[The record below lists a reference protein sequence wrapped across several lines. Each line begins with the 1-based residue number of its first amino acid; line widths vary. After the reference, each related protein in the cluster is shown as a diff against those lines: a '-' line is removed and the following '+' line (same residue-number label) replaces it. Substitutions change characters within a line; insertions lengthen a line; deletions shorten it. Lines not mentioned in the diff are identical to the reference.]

1 MCVFC
6 KIIKGEIPSKKI
18 YEDDDVLAILD
29 ISQATLGHTLVLPKK
44 HYENLFSIENN
55 DYLKVMEKVK
65 MLAKAITSALNAS
78 GCIILNNAVIQNGS
92 KIGNA
97 TIINPGVEIHHDSS
111 VGNFCCIYTN
121 SVIRT
126 YSNIKDCVKIGS
138 NVTVKNEILR
148 KHNELLRKEKGEV
161 Q

>member
-1 MCVFC
+1 MDCVFC

-78 GCIILNNAVIQNGS
+78 GCNILNNCGELAGQSVMHFHVHIIPRYENDDLKIEFKEHSLNLEEIQ
-92 KIGNA
+92 KIIVN
-97 TIINPGVEIHHDSS
+97 
-111 VGNFCCIYTN
+111 
-121 SVIRT
+121 
-126 YSNIKDCVKIGS
+126 K
-138 NVTVKNEILR
+138 L
-148 KHNELLRKEKGEV
+148 
-161 Q
+161 

>member
-18 YEDDDVLAILD
+18 YEDNDVLAILD

-78 GCIILNNAVIQNGS
+78 GCNILNNCGELAGQSVMHFHVHIIPRYENDDLKIEFKEHSLNLEEIQ
-92 KIGNA
+92 KIIVN
-97 TIINPGVEIHHDSS
+97 
-111 VGNFCCIYTN
+111 
-121 SVIRT
+121 
-126 YSNIKDCVKIGS
+126 K
-138 NVTVKNEILR
+138 L
-148 KHNELLRKEKGEV
+148 
-161 Q
+161 

>member
-78 GCIILNNAVIQNGS
+78 GCNILNNCGELAGQSVMHFHVHIIPRYENADLKIEFKEHSLNLEEIQ
-92 KIGNA
+92 KIIVN
-97 TIINPGVEIHHDSS
+97 
-111 VGNFCCIYTN
+111 
-121 SVIRT
+121 
-126 YSNIKDCVKIGS
+126 K
-138 NVTVKNEILR
+138 L
-148 KHNELLRKEKGEV
+148 
-161 Q
+161 

>member
-78 GCIILNNAVIQNGS
+78 GCNILNNCGELAGQSVMHFHVHIIPRYENDDLKIEFKEHSLNLEEIQ
-92 KIGNA
+92 KI
-97 TIINPGVEIHHDSS
+97 
-111 VGNFCCIYTN
+111 
-121 SVIRT
+121 
-126 YSNIKDCVKIGS
+126 
-138 NVTVKNEILR
+138 TVNKL
-148 KHNELLRKEKGEV
+148 
-161 Q
+161 

>member
-65 MLAKAITSALNAS
+65 MLAKTITSALNAS
-78 GCIILNNAVIQNGS
+78 GCNILNNCGELAGQSVMHFHVHIIPRYENDDLKIEFKEHSLNLEEIQ
-92 KIGNA
+92 KIIVN
-97 TIINPGVEIHHDSS
+97 
-111 VGNFCCIYTN
+111 
-121 SVIRT
+121 
-126 YSNIKDCVKIGS
+126 K
-138 NVTVKNEILR
+138 L
-148 KHNELLRKEKGEV
+148 
-161 Q
+161 

>member
-78 GCIILNNAVIQNGS
+78 GCNILNNCGELAGQSVMHFHVHIIPRYENDNAIQNF
-92 KIGNA
+92 N
-97 TIINPGVEIHHDSS
+97 
-111 VGNFCCIYTN
+111 
-121 SVIRT
+121 
-126 YSNIKDCVKIGS
+126 KD
-138 NVTVKNEILR
+138 ILLPVDQVFT
-148 KHNELLRKEKGEV
+148 KL

>member
-29 ISQATLGHTLVLPKK
+29 VSQATLGHTLVLPKK

-78 GCIILNNAVIQNGS
+78 GCNILNNCGELAGQSVMHFHVHIIPRYENDDLKIEFKEHSLNLEEIQ
-92 KIGNA
+92 KIIVN
-97 TIINPGVEIHHDSS
+97 
-111 VGNFCCIYTN
+111 
-121 SVIRT
+121 
-126 YSNIKDCVKIGS
+126 K
-138 NVTVKNEILR
+138 L
-148 KHNELLRKEKGEV
+148 
-161 Q
+161 

>member
-78 GCIILNNAVIQNGS
+78 GCNILNNCGELAGQSVMHFHVHIIPRYENDDLKIEFKEHSLNLEEIQ
-92 KIGNA
+92 KIIVN
-97 TIINPGVEIHHDSS
+97 
-111 VGNFCCIYTN
+111 
-121 SVIRT
+121 
-126 YSNIKDCVKIGS
+126 K
-138 NVTVKNEILR
+138 L
-148 KHNELLRKEKGEV
+148 
-161 Q
+161 

>member
-29 ISQATLGHTLVLPKK
+29 ISLATLGHTLVLPKK

-78 GCIILNNAVIQNGS
+78 GCNILNNCGELAGQSVMHFHVHIIPRYENDDLKIEFKEHSLNLEEIQ
-92 KIGNA
+92 KIIVN
-97 TIINPGVEIHHDSS
+97 
-111 VGNFCCIYTN
+111 
-121 SVIRT
+121 
-126 YSNIKDCVKIGS
+126 K
-138 NVTVKNEILR
+138 L
-148 KHNELLRKEKGEV
+148 
-161 Q
+161 

>member
-78 GCIILNNAVIQNGS
+78 GCNILNNCGELAGQSVMHFHVHIIPRYENDDLKIEFKEQSLNLEEIQ
-92 KIGNA
+92 KIIVN
-97 TIINPGVEIHHDSS
+97 
-111 VGNFCCIYTN
+111 
-121 SVIRT
+121 
-126 YSNIKDCVKIGS
+126 K
-138 NVTVKNEILR
+138 L
-148 KHNELLRKEKGEV
+148 
-161 Q
+161 

>member
-65 MLAKAITSALNAS
+65 MLAKANKS
-78 GCIILNNAVIQNGS
+78 
-92 KIGNA
+92 
-97 TIINPGVEIHHDSS
+97 
-111 VGNFCCIYTN
+111 
-121 SVIRT
+121 
-126 YSNIKDCVKIGS
+126 
-138 NVTVKNEILR
+138 
-148 KHNELLRKEKGEV
+148 
-161 Q
+161 